1 MDRRHAIK
9 NVALLLGGTL
19 SVSTLSALGRWESS
33 DFKLFKTSTLSLTD
47 SQRKIVAEVAELIIP
62 KTSTPGAKDAGVPA
76 FIEMMLNDCYKS
88 PEQISFVEGLKGLEA
103 QNFLQKNAAEQTEIL
118 KGVEVNTKTMKSDT
132 KGTPFWKLM
141 KELTL
146 LGYYTSEVGIKSSFD
161 YEPIPGKLE
170 NIKIKPGQKSII
182 Y

>member
-19 SVSTLSALGRWESS
+19 SASTLSALGRWEGS
-33 DFKLFKTSTLSLTD
+33 DFNLLKTSTFSLTD
-47 SQRKIVAEVAELIIP
+47 NQRKIVAEVAELIIP
-62 KTSTPGAKDAGVPA
+62 KTNTPGAKDAGVPA
-76 FIEMMLNDCYKS
+76 FVEMMINDCYKT
-88 PEQISFVEGLKGLEA
+88 PEQLSFVEGLKGLEA
-103 QNFLQKNAAEQTEIL
+103 QSFLQKNATEQTEML
-118 KGVEVNTKTMKSDT
+118 KIVEVNTKIMKDGS

-146 LGYYTSEVGIKSSFD
+146 LGYYTSEVGIKASFD

-170 NIKIKPGQKSII
+170 NIKIKSGQKTII

>member
-9 NVALLLGGTL
+9 NVALFLGGTL
-19 SVSTLSALGRWESS
+19 SASTLSALGRWEGS
-33 DFKLFKTSTLSLTD
+33 DFNLLSASNFSLTD
-47 SQRKIVAEVAELIIP
+47 SQKKIVAQVAELIIP
-62 KTSTPGAKDAGVPA
+62 KTNTPGAKDAGVPT
-76 FIEMMLNDCYKS
+76 FIEMMLNDCYKT
-88 PEQISFVEGLKGLEA
+88 PEQLSFVEGVKGLEA
-103 QNFLQKNAAEQTEIL
+103 QNFLQKNVAEQTEML
-118 KGVEVNTKTMKSDT
+118 KIVEVNTKTMKDAS

-146 LGYYTSEVGIKSSFD
+146 LGYYTSEVGIKASFD

-170 NIKIKPGQKSII
+170 NFKIKPGQKTIV